1 MEDSLV
7 NMLQKL
13 LQQELEDMTD
23 DYSWQ
28 EKQLKTELELTRD
41 NLRTKEMEVLAMQR
55 ALAVKDEELKTVLG
69 KLDEKER
76 ELKQTKE
83 EMLKDG
89 NDLKKLYTLAEER
102 IGGRS
107 IADLAIEKLQLEA
120 AQLEVEAATS
130 ALEKLAKMSRQL
142 VNKAS
147 MSVDFDADTSI
158 FSQKGFDL
166 STRVENDKCFTT
178 VKTEVAHLSAL
189 TERLVQEADLGI
201 QSLDIELNN

>member
-13 LQQELEDMTD
+13 LQQESKDMTD

-55 ALAVKDEELKTVLG
+55 ALAVKDDELKTVLG

-130 ALEKLAKMSRQL
+130 ALEKLAEMS
-142 VNKAS
+142 
-147 MSVDFDADTSI
+147 
-158 FSQKGFDL
+158 
-166 STRVENDKCFTT
+166 
-178 VKTEVAHLSAL
+178 
-189 TERLVQEADLGI
+189 
-201 QSLDIELNN
+201 

>member
-13 LQQELEDMTD
+13 LQQESEDMAD

-55 ALAVKDEELKTVLG
+55 ALVVKDEELKIVLG

-76 ELKQTKE
+76 ELKETKE

-107 IADLAIEKLQLEA
+107 IADLAIEKLQVEA
-120 AQLEVEAATS
+120 AQLEVEAATR
-130 ALEKLAKMSRQL
+130 ALEKLTEMSRQL

-158 FSQKGFDL
+158 FPQKGFDL
-166 STRVENDKCFTT
+166 RTRVENDKCFTT
-178 VKTEVAHLSAL
+178 VKTELARLSAL

>member
-13 LQQELEDMTD
+13 LQQESEDMTD

-41 NLRTKEMEVLAMQR
+41 NLRTKEMEVLAMQK

-120 AQLEVEAATS
+120 TQLE
-130 ALEKLAKMSRQL
+130 
-142 VNKAS
+142 
-147 MSVDFDADTSI
+147 
-158 FSQKGFDL
+158 GFDL
-166 STRVENDKCFTT
+166 RTRVENDKCFTT
-178 VKTEVAHLSAL
+178 VKPKVARLSAL
-189 TERLVQEADLGI
+189 TERLVQEAGI
-201 QSLDIELNN
+201 IGATD